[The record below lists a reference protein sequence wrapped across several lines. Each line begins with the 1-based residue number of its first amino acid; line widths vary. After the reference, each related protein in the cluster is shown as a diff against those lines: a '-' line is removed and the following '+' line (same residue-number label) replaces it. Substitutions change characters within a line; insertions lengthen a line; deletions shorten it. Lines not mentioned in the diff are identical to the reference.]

1 MSALINYQAVWA
13 VYFAAA
19 LPAGSADR
27 RVQAWSGPDARRA
40 PAPGAGPCAGR
51 RMRPRDDGE
60 QSQSIQRKSAGPCA
74 GRRMRPRDDGE
85 QSQSIQR
92 KTLPHSEWR
101 NRQQGR
107 ASQAFR

>member
-60 QSQSIQRKSAGPCA
+60 QSQSIQRK
-74 GRRMRPRDDGE
+74 
-85 QSQSIQR
+85 
-92 KTLPHSEWR
+92 TLPHSEWR